1 MPHLLSSPSRSSAA
15 RASLTDTA
23 RVLGQV
29 LLPLVA
35 RGLVKRRPRAVALL
49 ARLDADHRSVRC
61 LQRVRARYG
70 EGPVLLRLPRPVALV
85 LAPDDVRR
93 VLDQTPEPF
102 SAAAALKV
110 AALGHF
116 EPGAVLISSSED
128 RPARRPFNE
137 VVLEAPAEVHSLAG
151 PMLAAVQQ
159 EADSLLDGAARTGE
173 IAYPAF
179 AAGTWRMVRRVV
191 LGDAARDDE
200 AFTDLLGRLR
210 SRGNWGPLLPRREG
224 LRREFDARLRH
235 YLDAAEPGS
244 LAGAIAGEAARA
256 ATGERT
262 EPAQQVP
269 HWLFAYDAAV
279 IAAFRALALLD
290 GAPEAAQRAAAEA
303 EGAREPARSAAPT
316 LPFLRACVLEALRLY
331 PTTPALV
338 RQSTAPTT
346 WPDRR
351 PAGGPPVPGPA
362 VLPAG
367 TALLVHAPFAHR
379 DDERQP
385 WADALA
391 PELWLDGAARGDW
404 PLVPF
409 SAGPAG
415 CPGRNLVLFT
425 TSSLLARL
433 LADHE
438 LRLLTPLRRGA
449 QGQLPGTLDHFAL
462 RFAVRPR

>member
-1 MPHLLSSPSRSSAA
+1 MLLLSSAHRDGAA

-49 ARLDADHRSVRC
+49 ARVDADRRAVRR

-102 SAAAALKV
+102 SAAASLKV

-116 EPGAVLISSSED
+116 EPGAVLVSSSED

-137 VVLEAPAEVHSLAG
+137 VVLEAPAQVHSLAG
-151 PMLAAVQQ
+151 PMLAAVHQ
-159 EADSLLDGAARTGE
+159 EADLLLAGAVRTGE
-173 IAYPAF
+173 LGYPAF
-179 AAGTWRMVRRVV
+179 AAGTWRVVRRVV
-191 LGDAARDDE
+191 LGDAARDDD

-235 YLDAAEPGS
+235 YLDTAEPGS
-244 LAGAIAGEAARA
+244 LAGAIAGDAARGV
-256 ATGERT
+256 TGERT

-279 IAAFRALALLD
+279 ITCFRALALLD
-290 GAPEAAQRAAAEA
+290 GAPEAAQRAATEA
-303 EGAREPARSAAPT
+303 GEAHDAAPAAPT

-351 PAGGPPVPGPA
+351 PAAPASGRA

-367 TALLVHAPFAHR
+367 TSLLVHAPFAHR
-379 DDERQP
+379 DDERRP
-385 WADALA
+385 WADELT

-433 LADHE
+433 LAAHE
-438 LRLLTPLRRGA
+438 LRLLTPLRRGP